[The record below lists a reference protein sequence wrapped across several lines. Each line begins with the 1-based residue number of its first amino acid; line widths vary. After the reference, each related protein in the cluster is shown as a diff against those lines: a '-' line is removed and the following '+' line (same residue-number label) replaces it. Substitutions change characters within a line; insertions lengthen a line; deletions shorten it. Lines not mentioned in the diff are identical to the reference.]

1 MIRTHMHYKKPSFVE
16 EIIAFLK
23 VMYTLHVAKRKI
35 TLDDSCVLVVM
46 DAITAYEPLFTRP
59 VLREMWRTLE
69 IARGVNC
76 KIVLTRWVRHRQPP
90 DSDEI
95 DRKGHWSFY
104 VPKDGI
110 DLLVRVDPSD
120 VIVDVRHT
128 NAFAH
133 EEFCSQIPPD
143 KTIVFMGCWAE
154 SCIINTVRAALDRN
168 MKTKVI
174 MNASTGH
181 FGAFGYAMYLMQL
194 IYTDV
199 VSSVTGYVKG

>member
-1 MIRTHMHYKKPSFVE
+1 MQYKKPSFIE
-16 EIIAFLK
+16 EIFAFLR
-23 VMYTLHVAKRKI
+23 VMYTLYVAKKRMM
-35 TLDDSCVLVVM
+35 LDDSCILVVM
-46 DAITAYEPLFTRP
+46 DAITAYQPLFTCP
-59 VLREMWRTLE
+59 ILREIWRTLE
-69 IARGVNC
+69 LARDANC
-76 KIVLTRWVRHRQPP
+76 KIVLTRWVRHRNPCE
-90 DSDEI
+90 SDEI

-110 DLLVRVDPSD
+110 DMLVKVEPSD
-120 VIVDVRHT
+120 VVVDVRHT

-133 EEFCSQIPPD
+133 EEFARHISPD

-168 MKTKVI
+168 IKTKVI

-181 FGAFGYAMYLMQL
+181 FGAFGYAMYVMQL

-199 VSSVTGYVKG
+199 VSSVTRQNKG